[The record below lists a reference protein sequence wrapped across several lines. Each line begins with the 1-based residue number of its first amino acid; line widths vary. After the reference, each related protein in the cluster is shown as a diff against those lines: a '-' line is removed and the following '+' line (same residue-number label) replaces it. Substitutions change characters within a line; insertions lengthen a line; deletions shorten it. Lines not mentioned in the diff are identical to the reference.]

1 MRLQA
6 INRGVQLVMTGALL
20 ASGAPLLAQFW
31 PSGPLPAAGPSGVD
45 EVGVSKIVV
54 DARDNLTAAQLEALN
69 QKYRLRL
76 DYNSVNARDEKL
88 LISDVA
94 PAEMEGLLAGLR
106 KDPLIEAAEPLHRFS
121 IPPDE
126 QAAAFSAATDGIA
139 ATARD
144 GKRWTPNDPMFAKQW
159 NMKLIGAEQA
169 WPRATGKGVVVAV
182 IDTGVAAE
190 SDSKCY
196 LAKDFGKTHFTK
208 GYDFVNDDDH
218 PTDDHGHGTHVAGT
232 IAEST
237 NNGEGVAGLAFD
249 ASIMPLKVL
258 DGFGSGNSADIADA
272 IRFAADHGAQVINM
286 SLGSSMP
293 DPVMHLACKYA
304 AKKGVLVVCAAGNSG
319 GGAVGYPAAF
329 PECMAVSSVGPSG
342 ALAPYS
348 SVGKQ
353 VAIAGPGGDT
363 SRSQDG
369 GVLQNTLLDGDPAS
383 DGYYGFQGTSMA
395 SPHVAAAAAL
405 VMSKGVKD
413 AGEVRQ
419 ILQRAATPKKPQ
431 KHFGAGILN
440 ASKSIDLAED
450 ATRSSFTKILF
461 ALAAA
466 LSGVGMGALRG
477 RAGAITRFP
486 IASLGLMIG
495 VLGPDLVFG
504 WLGFSSPFNI
514 LLHSSLIPLYL
525 LWEVDGKAVYRFVGA
540 MAFGVALHLGW
551 DAYHGQT
558 PFPGIVPAHA
568 LPWLWVNTAVGVG
581 VALVAWRRSFFADG
595 R

>member
-6 INRGVQLVMTGALL
+6 INRGVQLVMAGALL
-20 ASGAPLLAQFW
+20 AAGAPLLAPLL
-31 PSGPLPAAGPSGVD
+31 PSGPLTVAGPSTAGDTVLS
-45 EVGVSKIVV
+45 EVVV
-54 DARDNLTAAQLEALN
+54 DARDNLTPAQLDALN
-69 QKYRLRL
+69 QKYHLRL
-76 DYNSVNARDEKL
+76 DYNSVYARDEKL
-88 LISDVA
+88 LISEVA
-94 PAEMEGLLAGLR
+94 PGEMDSLLATLR
-106 KDPLIEAAEPLHRFS
+106 KDPLVEAAEPLRRFS
-121 IPPDE
+121 IPADE
-126 QAAAFSAATDGIA
+126 QAAALTLSANTAGA
-139 ATARD
+139 PARD

-190 SDSKCY
+190 SDAKCY
-196 LAKDFGKTHFTK
+196 LAKDFGKTHFVK

-237 NNGEGVAGLAFD
+237 NNGEGAAGLAFD
-249 ASIMPLKVL
+249 ATIMPLKVL
-258 DGFGSGNSADIADA
+258 DGFGSGTSADIADA

-304 AKKGVLVVCAAGNSG
+304 AKKGVLIVCAAGNSG
-319 GGAVGYPAAF
+319 GRAVGYPAAF
-329 PECMAVSSVGPSG
+329 PECMAVSSVGPTG

-348 SVGKQ
+348 SVGKE
-353 VAIAGPGGDT
+353 VAIAGPGGDKT
-363 SRSQDG
+363 RGEDA
-369 GVLQNTLLDGDPAS
+369 GVLQNTLLDGDPAT

-431 KHFGAGILN
+431 KHFGAGILD
-440 ASKSIDLAED
+440 ASKSVDLAED
-450 ATRSSFTKILF
+450 ATRSSLVKILF

-466 LSGVGMGALRG
+466 LSGVGLGALRG
-477 RAGAITRFP
+477 RAGAVTRFP
-486 IASLGLMIG
+486 IFSLGLVMG

-504 WLGFSSPFNI
+504 WLGFNSPFNI
-514 LLHSSLIPLYL
+514 LLHSALIPLYL

-540 MAFGVALHLGW
+540 MALGVALHLGW
-551 DAYHGQT
+551 DAYHGQA

-568 LPWLWVNTAVGVG
+568 LPWLWVNTVVGLG
-581 VALVAWRRSFFADG
+581 VALVAWKRSFTSRG
-595 R
+595 

>member
-1 MRLQA
+1 MRVQA
-6 INRGVQLVMTGALL
+6 INRGVQFAMAAALL
-20 ASGAPLLAQFW
+20 ASGAPLLAHLW
-31 PSGPLPAAGPSGVD
+31 PEQPPAAVPGVD
-45 EVGVSKIVV
+45 AEPMPTEVVV
-54 DARDNLTAAQLEALN
+54 DARDNLTADQLEALN
-69 QKYRLRL
+69 QKYHLRL
-76 DYNSVNARDEKL
+76 DYNSVYARDEKL
-88 LISDVA
+88 LLSPVG
-94 PAEMEGLLAGLR
+94 PAEMPALLAALR
-106 KDPLIEAAEPLHRFS
+106 KDPLVEAAEPLHRFS
-121 IPPDE
+121 IPPE
-126 QAAAFSAATDGIA
+126 ERSPVSVVRASADTGAPT
-139 ATARD
+139 RD
-144 GKRWTPNDPMFAKQW
+144 GKRWTPNDPLFGKQW
-159 NMKLIGAEQA
+159 NMKLVDAEHA

-196 LAKDFGKTHFTK
+196 LAKDFGKTQFVK
-208 GYDFVNDDDH
+208 GYDFVNDDEH

-249 ASIMPLKVL
+249 ATIMPLKVL
-258 DGFGSGNSADIADA
+258 DSFGSGTSADIADA

-304 AKKGVLVVCAAGNSG
+304 AKKGVLIVCAAGNSG

-329 PECMAVSSVGPSG
+329 PECMAVSAVGPTG

-353 VAIAGPGGDT
+353 VAIAAPGGDKT
-363 SRSQDG
+363 RGEDA

-419 ILQRAATPKKPQ
+419 ILERAATPKKPQ

-440 ASKSIDLAED
+440 ASKSVDLAED
-450 ATRSSFTKILF
+450 ATRSSLAKVLL

-466 LSGVGMGALRG
+466 LSGIGMGSLRRRG
-477 RAGAITRFP
+477 GAVTRFP
-486 IASLGLMIG
+486 FASLGFVAGI
-495 VLGPDLVFG
+495 LGPDLAFG

-514 LLHSSLIPLYL
+514 LLHSALVPLYL
-525 LWEVDGKAVYRFVGA
+525 LWEVEGKAAYRLVGA
-540 MAFGVALHLGW
+540 MALGLALHLGW
-551 DAYHGQT
+551 DAYQGQA
-558 PFPGIVPAHA
+558 PFPGIVPGHA
-568 LPWLWVNTAVGVG
+568 LPWLWVNGVVGTG
-581 VALVAWRRSFFADG
+581 IALVAWRRSVLAD

>member
-1 MRLQA
+1 MRRQA
-6 INRGVQLVMTGALL
+6 INRGVQLVMAGALL
-20 ASGAPLLAQFW
+20 ASGAPLLAQLW
-31 PSGPLPAAGPSGVD
+31 PSGPLPVAAPTGAADTVPS
-45 EVGVSKIVV
+45 EIVV
-54 DARDNLTAAQLEALN
+54 DARDNLTAAQLDALN
-69 QKYRLRL
+69 QKYQLQL
-76 DYNSVNARDEKL
+76 DFNSIYARDEKL
-88 LISDVA
+88 LLSAVD
-94 PAEMEGLLAGLR
+94 PSRLDSLLASLR
-106 KDPLIEAAEPLHRFS
+106 KDPLVEAAEPLHRYS
-121 IPPDE
+121 IPPE
-126 QAAAFSAATDGIA
+126 ERATAFALSAPTAAAPT
-139 ATARD
+139 RD
-144 GKRWTPNDPMFAKQW
+144 GKRWTPNDPMFARQW
-159 NMKLIGAEQA
+159 NMKLVDAEHA

-190 SDSKCY
+190 SDTKCY
-196 LAKDFGKTHFTK
+196 LAKDFGKTQFVK
-208 GYDFVNDDDH
+208 GYDFVNDDEH

-232 IAEST
+232 VAEST

-249 ASIMPLKVL
+249 AAIMPLKVL
-258 DGFGSGNSADIADA
+258 DGFGSGTSADIADA
-272 IRFAADHGAQVINM
+272 IRFAADHGAQIINM

-304 AKKGVLVVCAAGNSG
+304 AKKGVLIVCAAGNSG

-329 PECMAVSSVGPSG
+329 PECMAVSAVGPTG

-353 VAIAGPGGDT
+353 VAIAAPGGDKT
-363 SRSQDG
+363 RGEDA

-395 SPHVAAAAAL
+395 SPHVAAVAAL

-450 ATRSSFTKILF
+450 ATRSSLAKVFL

-466 LSGVGMGALRG
+466 LSGAGLGAMRG
-477 RAGAITRFP
+477 RAGAVTRFP
-486 IASLGLMIG
+486 FSSLGLVMG

-504 WLGFSSPFNI
+504 WLGFNSPFNI
-514 LLHSSLIPLYL
+514 LLHSALIPLYL
-525 LWEVDGKAVYRFVGA
+525 LWEVGGKATYRFVGA
-540 MAFGVALHLGW
+540 LALGAALHLGW
-551 DAYHGQT
+551 DAYHGQA

-581 VALVAWRRSFFADG
+581 VALVAWRRSFTSQS
-595 R
+595 

>member
-6 INRGVQLVMTGALL
+6 INRSVQLVMAGALL
-20 ASGAPLLAQFW
+20 AAGAPLLAPLW
-31 PSGPLPAAGPSGVD
+31 PSGPLTPAGPSSAGDTVLS
-45 EVGVSKIVV
+45 EVVV
-54 DARDNLTAAQLEALN
+54 DARDSLTPEQLDALN
-69 QKYRLRL
+69 QKYHLRL
-76 DYNSVNARDEKL
+76 DYNSVYARDEKL

-94 PAEMEGLLAGLR
+94 PGEMDSLLATLR
-106 KDPLIEAAEPLHRFS
+106 KDPLVEAAEPLRRFS
-121 IPPDE
+121 IPADE
-126 QAAAFSAATDGIA
+126 QAEALTLTAGTAVAP
-139 ATARD
+139 ARD

-190 SDSKCY
+190 SDAKCY
-196 LAKDFGKTHFTK
+196 LAKDFGKTHFVK

-237 NNGEGVAGLAFD
+237 NNGEGATGLAFD
-249 ASIMPLKVL
+249 ATIMPLKVL
-258 DGFGSGNSADIADA
+258 DGFGSGTSADIADA

-286 SLGSSMP
+286 SLGSSIP

-304 AKKGVLVVCAAGNSG
+304 AKKGVLIVCAAGNSG
-319 GGAVGYPAAF
+319 GRAVGYPAAF
-329 PECMAVSSVGPSG
+329 PECLAVSSVGPTG

-348 SVGKQ
+348 SVGKE
-353 VAIAGPGGDT
+353 VAIAGPGGDKT
-363 SRSQDG
+363 RGEDA
-369 GVLQNTLLDGDPAS
+369 GVLQNTLLDGDPAT

-440 ASKSIDLAED
+440 ASKSVDLAED
-450 ATRSSFTKILF
+450 ATRSSLVKILF
-461 ALAAA
+461 GLAAA
-466 LSGVGMGALRG
+466 LSGVGLGALRG
-477 RAGAITRFP
+477 RAGAVTRFP
-486 IASLGLMIG
+486 IVSLGLVMG

-504 WLGFSSPFNI
+504 WLGFNSPFNI
-514 LLHSSLIPLYL
+514 LLHSALIPLYL

-540 MAFGVALHLGW
+540 MALGVALHLGW
-551 DAYHGQT
+551 DAYHGQA

-568 LPWLWVNTAVGVG
+568 LPWLWVNTVVGVG
-581 VALVAWRRSFFADG
+581 VALVAWKRSFTSRG
-595 R
+595 

>member
-6 INRGVQLVMTGALL
+6 INRGVQLVMAGALL
-20 ASGAPLLAQFW
+20 ATGAPLVAQLW
-31 PSGPLPAAGPSGVD
+31 PSGPLPVAGPSAAGETVPS
-45 EVGVSKIVV
+45 EVVV
-54 DARDNLTAAQLEALN
+54 DARDNLTAEQLEALN
-69 QKYRLRL
+69 QKYGLRL
-76 DYNSVNARDEKL
+76 DYNSVYARDEKL
-88 LISDVA
+88 LLSAVA
-94 PAEMEGLLAGLR
+94 PGDMDRLLAELR
-106 KDPLIEAAEPLHRFS
+106 KDPLVEAAEPLHRFS

-126 QAAAFSAATDGIA
+126 QVSTASLAAQGVTVPTRA
-139 ATARD
+139 

-190 SDSKCY
+190 SDAKCY
-196 LAKDFGKTHFTK
+196 LAKDFDKTQFTK

-237 NNGEGVAGLAFD
+237 NNGVGAAGLAFD
-249 ASIMPLKVL
+249 ATIMPLKVL
-258 DGFGSGNSADIADA
+258 DGFGSGTSADIADA
-272 IRFAADHGAQVINM
+272 IRFAADHGAQIINM

-304 AKKGVLVVCAAGNSG
+304 AKKGVLIVCAAGNSG
-319 GGAVGYPAAF
+319 GRAVGYPAAF
-329 PECMAVSSVGPSG
+329 PECMAVSSVGPTG

-353 VAIAGPGGDT
+353 VAIASPGGDT
-363 SRSQDG
+363 SREEDA
-369 GVLQNTLLDGDPAS
+369 GVLQNTLLDGDRAT
-383 DGYYGFQGTSMA
+383 DGYYSFQGTSMA

-431 KHFGAGILN
+431 PHFGAGILN
-440 ASKSIDLAED
+440 ASKSVDLAED
-450 ATRSSFTKILF
+450 ATRSSLFKILF

-466 LSGVGMGALRG
+466 VSGVGLGAVRG
-477 RAGAITRFP
+477 RAGALTRFP
-486 IASLGLMIG
+486 IVSLGLVVG
-495 VLGPDLVFG
+495 VLGPDLLFG

-514 LLHSSLIPLYL
+514 LLHSALIPLYL

-540 MAFGVALHLGW
+540 LALGVALHLGW
-551 DAYHGQT
+551 DAYHGQA

-568 LPWLWVNTAVGVG
+568 QPWLWVNTAVGAG
-581 VALVAWRRSFFADG
+581 VALVAWARSFASKG
-595 R
+595 